1 MSAYLFL
8 PLAFLK
14 FWFIEAPSGMLAF
27 FASFNKSLL
36 HLLSLPILFSTFFKP
51 LKNEYR
57 EGLVGFSIGM
67 GMLVKSSLILVDL
80 LVFLLVFAFE
90 LIVLVGFVLLPF
102 LSLAVLLDLK
112 L

>member
-14 FWFIEAPSGMLAF
+14 FWFIEAPISLIGF
-27 FASFNKSLL
+27 FGSFNRSLL
-36 HLLSLPILFSTFFKP
+36 QALSFPLLFTTFFKP

-67 GMLVKSSLILVDL
+67 GMLVKSSLIFVDL
-80 LVFLLVFAFE
+80 LVFLLVFCVE
-90 LIVLVGFVLLPF
+90 ILVVIGFVLLPF
-102 LSLAVLLDLK
+102 LSLIVLFG
-112 L
+112 